1 MPIPTPFH
9 PRTRA
14 LCHSYQWK
22 EWAGY
27 YAVCSYDAHSEREY
41 FAIRNSAGLLDVT
54 PLYKYEFVGP
64 DAAAVLARIVSRDIT
79 RLRLGRVTY
88 CCWCDAAGKTLD
100 DGTVA
105 RLGKEHYRLTSSE
118 PWLFW
123 FRRLARGARVT
134 ITDSTRDIAALALQ
148 GPRSRAILDQVVDF
162 DMDRMRFFR
171 VRRMKL
177 AGREVWVSRTGYTGD
192 LGYEIWM
199 ANDDALPVW
208 DALVEAGAPHRMEPI
223 GLDALDVSRL
233 EAGFVLQGVDYYS
246 ARGCLIESRK
256 SSPFEAG
263 LGPTVELDRDPF
275 IGQQALA
282 DERAAGSEWSLVAIA
297 LDWQEIEALYDRWD
311 LPPHLAPVAWRTAVP
326 VYASDGKTQ
335 VGQATSGT
343 WSPTLKQ
350 SIALATVKARYGAER
365 QRLKME
371 YTVEYER
378 RQVTAT
384 VVARPLFDPERKRS
398 VPAKQ
403 SEDAAPAAQKEA

>member
-14 LCHSYQWK
+14 LCRSYLWK

-27 YAVCSYDAHSEREY
+27 YAVRCYDAHSEREY
-41 FAIRNSAGLLDVT
+41 FAIRNAAALLDVS

-79 RLRLGRVTY
+79 RLRRGRVTY
-88 CCWCDAAGKTLD
+88 CCWCDAEGKVLD

-105 RLGKEHYRLTSSE
+105 RIGEEHFRLTSSE

-123 FRRLARGARVT
+123 FRRLARGARVR
-134 ITDSTRDIAALALQ
+134 ITDSSKDLAALALQ
-148 GPRSRAILDQVVDF
+148 GPRSRAILDELVDF

-171 VRRMKL
+171 VRRVQL
-177 AGREVWVSRTGYTGD
+177 AGRGVWVSRTGYTGD

-199 ANDDALPVW
+199 DPADALPVW
-208 DALVEAGAPHRMEPI
+208 DALIEAGAPHRLEPV

-246 ARGCLIESRK
+246 ARGCLIPSRK

-263 LGPTVELDRDPF
+263 LGATVELERGGF
-275 IGQQALA
+275 IGQAALKA
-282 DERAAGSEWSLVAIA
+282 ERERGSEWALVALS
-297 LDWQEIEALYDRWD
+297 LDWEELEALYARWD
-311 LPPHLAPVAWRTAVP
+311 LPPQLAPAAWRSPVP
-326 VYASDGKTQ
+326 VYASDGRTQ
-335 VGQATSGT
+335 IGQATSGT

-350 SIALATVKARYGAER
+350 YIALATVRARYGAER
-365 QRLKME
+365 QRLRME

-378 RQVTAT
+378 RQVAAT
-384 VVARPLFDPERKRS
+384 VVARPPFDPERKRS
-398 VPAKQ
+398 VPARR
-403 SEDAAPAAQKEA
+403 ATRKEA